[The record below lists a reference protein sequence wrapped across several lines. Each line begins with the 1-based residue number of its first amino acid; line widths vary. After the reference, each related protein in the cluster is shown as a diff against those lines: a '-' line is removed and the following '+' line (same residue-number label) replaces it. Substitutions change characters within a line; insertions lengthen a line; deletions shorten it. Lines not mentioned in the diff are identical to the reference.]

1 MRRTASAYSLQT
13 ERNTSSKEARPKGC
27 LECKDGSKNFGL
39 KKKETLHSEF
49 IPRNKNTSTLNVN
62 PHTLKIF
69 QKTVLFKLCETL
81 TAAKISSSYQFLT
94 LSIRTTTRSPSNG
107 MWALCKKSSMVAQ
120 TSFGS
125 CKSRTR
131 PRCLESLEKPDR
143 YPHECDL
150 FVNTNRSHSRGFSK
164 KLGSQPSVGLHCF

>member
-131 PRCLESLEKPDR
+131 PRCLESLEKTWSISSWVWPVR
-143 YPHECDL
+143 LRTGHTQEVFRRNL
-150 FVNTNRSHSRGFSK
+150 ARS
-164 KLGSQPSVGLHCF
+164 PA